1 MYVSAEIA
9 SRIKEIARQ
18 KNIVIAEMLRNIGLG
33 FNTMNNLKT
42 SMPKADNLAKI
53 ADVLGCSVD
62 FLLGRTDRDCLDAPG
77 VEELSEDE
85 KILLDRYRQLDSLGQ
100 EIVRAKAGELLQNLQ
115 RGTGALGAENESG
128 DFQAAQ

>member
-1 MYVSAEIA
+1 MIHFE
-9 SRIKEIARQ
+9 
-18 KNIVIAEMLRNIGLG
+18 
-33 FNTMNNLKT
+33 T

-62 FLLGRTDRDCLDAPG
+62 YLLGRSDRVSLDGPG
-77 VEELSEDE
+77 VAELSEDE

-115 RGTGALGAENESG
+115 RGTGDLASEGQEGYSAHAG
-128 DFQAAQ
+128 